1 MSPEKQQEL
10 ENRIIELER
19 RLNALSNLSDYD
31 PEVVRAISK
40 VTLRNSSASPATYD
54 KAVNE
59 SGASTYNVADV
70 FDGFYETADG
80 KLIGYYNP

>member
-19 RLNALSNLSDYD
+19 KLKTFSNFSDYD
-31 PEVVRAISK
+31 PEITKSISK
-40 VTLRNSSASPATYD
+40 ITLRNSSASPATYD

-59 SGASTYNVADV
+59 GGASSYNVADV
-70 FDGFYETADG
+70 FDGFVETPDG

>member
-1 MSPEKQQEL
+1 MPEKQQEL

-19 RLNALSNLSDYD
+19 RLNALSNFSDYD
-31 PEVVRAISK
+31 PEVVKALGK
-40 VTLRNSSASPATYD
+40 VTLINSSALPSAYD

-59 SGASTYNVADV
+59 AGASSYNVADV
-70 FDGFYETADG
+70 FDGFFESPDG

>member
-10 ENRIIELER
+10 EIRITELER
-19 RLNALSNLSDYD
+19 RLNTFSNLSDYD
-31 PEVVRAISK
+31 PEIVRAISK

-59 SGASTYNVADV
+59 GGASSYNVANV
-70 FDGFYETADG
+70 FDGFFESPDG

>member
-1 MSPEKQQEL
+1 MPEKQQEL

-19 RLNALSNLSDYD
+19 RLNALSNFSDYD
-31 PEVVRAISK
+31 PEVVRALSK

-54 KAVNE
+54 KSVDEAGI
-59 SGASTYNVADV
+59 SSYNVADV

>member
-1 MSPEKQQEL
+1 MPNKQQEL

-19 RLNALSNLSDYD
+19 KLNTLSNFSDYD
-31 PEVVRAISK
+31 PEIVKAISK
-40 VTLRNSSASPATYD
+40 ATLKSSSASPATYD

-59 SGASTYNVADV
+59 AGLGSYNVADV

>member
-1 MSPEKQQEL
+1 MPNKQQEL

-19 RLNALSNLSDYD
+19 KLNILSNFSDYD

-40 VTLRNSSASPATYD
+40 VTLRNSSVLPSAYD

-59 SGASTYNVADV
+59 GGASSYNVADV
-70 FDGFYETADG
+70 FDGFYETVDG